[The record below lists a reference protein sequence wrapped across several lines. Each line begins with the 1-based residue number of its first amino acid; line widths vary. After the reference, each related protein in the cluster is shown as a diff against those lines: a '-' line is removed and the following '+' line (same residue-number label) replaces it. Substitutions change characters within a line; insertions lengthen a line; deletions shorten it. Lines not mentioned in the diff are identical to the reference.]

1 MDNNLRKV
9 YKNYNIICN
18 CEFLDEDLFSKKLVY
33 YYKKM
38 VSSLRLDSSEA
49 ISKGIKIDRI
59 MRKYIED
66 YSFSKKLQNSIDV
79 CSIVNTDA
87 DLSNEIFDYAISFSD
102 RYDEDNIE
110 VVTNTL
116 FFKLLNFPS
125 FILTSFLKT
134 E

>member
-38 VSSLRLDSSEA
+38 VSSLKLDSSEA

-110 VVTNTL
+110 VVTNTRW
-116 FFKLLNFPS
+116 
-125 FILTSFLKT
+125 I
-134 E
+134 